1 MNPYNTAE
9 YKQKYRLS
17 SVQGG
22 HNPENTP
29 DMDLKRRIAIRLKT
43 SRKARQLTQED
54 LAGLIG
60 RSVDAVSNI
69 ERAKGLPGLDTLE
82 AIAAKLEIPIA
93 EFFENPRGRTKL
105 TARRFEALARLSELG
120 RGLSDRS
127 LEIAVK
133 QLEALSDKSE

>member
-1 MNPYNTAE
+1 
-9 YKQKYRLS
+9 
-17 SVQGG
+17 
-22 HNPENTP
+22 
-29 DMDLKRRIAIRLKT
+29 MDLKRRIAIRLKT
-43 SRKARQLTQED
+43 TRKARQLTQED

-69 ERAKGLPGLDTLE
+69 ERAKGLPSLDTLE

-120 RGLSDRS
+120 RRLSDRS

-133 QLEALSDKSE
+133 QLEALSDNNE

>member
-1 MNPYNTAE
+1 
-9 YKQKYRLS
+9 
-17 SVQGG
+17 
-22 HNPENTP
+22 
-29 DMDLKRRIAIRLKT
+29 MDLKRRIAIRLKT
-43 SRKARQLTQED
+43 SRKVRQLTQED

-69 ERAKGLPGLDTLE
+69 ERAKGLPSLDTLE

-105 TARRFEALARLSELG
+105 TAQRFEALARLSELG